1 MFEAVFL
8 VFGFE
13 RTVEGALSKH
23 GDMSTLYNNLRRD
36 DVKKFSWPVLVLPII
51 LMAISFPQSY

>member
-1 MFEAVFL
+1 MIEAIFL

-13 RTVEGALSKH
+13 RTVEGALSKSC
-23 GDMSTLYNNLRRD
+23 DMSNLYNNLHHD
-36 DVKKFSWPVLVLPII
+36 DVKNFSWPVLVLPII